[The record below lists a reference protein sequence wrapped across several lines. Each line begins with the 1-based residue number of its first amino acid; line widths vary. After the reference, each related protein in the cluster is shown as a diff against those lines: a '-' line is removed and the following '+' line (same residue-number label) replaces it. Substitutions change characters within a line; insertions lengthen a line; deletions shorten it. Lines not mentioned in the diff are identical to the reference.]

1 MDRSSVIQN
10 GIRHAGAAVMGLD
23 SVIWTTALL
32 PGTSAHKA
40 QLKGLSQAL
49 KLEKGDTD
57 VVIHC

>member
-40 QLKGLSQAL
+40 ELKDLTQAL
-49 KLEKGDTD
+49 KLEET
-57 VVIHC
+57 